1 MQDEFLA
8 DLQIGDN
15 ILVVETNRGN
25 RLVAGGGR
33 EFNERGP
40 MVVAVKCA
48 CGKGLKLNETHA
60 GKRVKCPACSQILR
74 VPSPQT
80 SAAPHQATGRNLQ
93 HSQTAQQ
100 ANSRNTPASKPG
112 WQAGGN
118 SLLAAVGFA
127 VPQGLP
133 AVNKGAKIAI
143 YAYIVS
149 IAAPILLMFIGF
161 LVPGI
166 VLLVHVVSA
175 ACMVAILLGYFCCLQ
190 VPEEPK
196 AKLLIMIAGLCIL
209 LGTLGGLGWTAVGFT
224 PMMVLPISI
233 SVLLQSAFLAVSFAS
248 FGLFLLF
255 IRRIANWLKQS
266 NVAEEA
272 MLCFY
277 LLIALTVLTLIA
289 QGVVTF
295 TMKESWSIVKN
306 AAPSVKQQPLQQQVM
321 DQVEQMKRGNEPLK
335 PENMA
340 SLMETMKKQ
349 SQDLSRSAASMNPA
363 VGSNGLGSS
372 PIYIISFVLAVVSL
386 VLTLILII
394 RLITLMD
401 LIDFRLPSRNH
412 GARPY
417 RPGHHAGR

>member
-1 MQDEFLA
+1 
-8 DLQIGDN
+8 
-15 ILVVETNRGN
+15 
-25 RLVAGGGR
+25 
-33 EFNERGP
+33 

-161 LVPGI
+161 LVPGK
-166 VLLVHVVSA
+166 
-175 ACMVAILLGYFCCLQ
+175 

-266 NVAEEA
+266 NVAKEA

-306 AAPSVKQQPLQQQVM
+306 AAPSVKQQQLQQQVM

-372 PIYIISFVLAVVSL
+372 PVYIISFVLAVVSL

>member
-1 MQDEFLA
+1 M
-8 DLQIGDN
+8 
-15 ILVVETNRGN
+15 
-25 RLVAGGGR
+25 
-33 EFNERGP
+33 
-40 MVVAVKCA
+40 
-48 CGKGLKLNETHA
+48 
-60 GKRVKCPACSQILR
+60 
-74 VPSPQT
+74 
-80 SAAPHQATGRNLQ
+80 
-93 HSQTAQQ
+93 
-100 ANSRNTPASKPG
+100 
-112 WQAGGN
+112 
-118 SLLAAVGFA
+118 LAAVGFA

-149 IAAPILLMFIGF
+149 IAAPILLMLIGF

-166 VLLVHVVSA
+166 VLLVHVVSF
-175 ACMVAILLGYFCCLQ
+175 ACMVVILVGYFCCLQ

-196 AKLLIMIAGLCIL
+196 AKPLIMIAGLCIL

-224 PMMVLPISI
+224 PMIVLPISI

-289 QGVVTF
+289 QGAVTF

-306 AAPSVKQQPLQQQVM
+306 AAPSVKQQQLM
-321 DQVEQMKRGNEPLK
+321 DQVEQMKRGDEPLNS
-335 PENMA
+335 ENIA

-349 SQDLSRSAASMNPA
+349 SQDLSRSAASMSPA

-372 PIYIISFVLAVVSL
+372 PLYVISFVLAVVGL

-401 LIDFRLPSRNH
+401 LIDFRLPSRNR

-417 RPGHHAGR
+417 RPGHNAGR